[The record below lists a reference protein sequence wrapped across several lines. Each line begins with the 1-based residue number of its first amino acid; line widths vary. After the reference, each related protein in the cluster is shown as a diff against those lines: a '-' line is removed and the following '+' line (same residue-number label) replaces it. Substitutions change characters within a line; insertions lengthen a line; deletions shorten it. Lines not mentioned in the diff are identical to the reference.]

1 MFWVNAYYSAILAFL
16 LVLAAAGNTFARVVE
31 LPLEPIK
38 SQFHEPHEVV
48 EIYFQAVG
56 RGELVVFDQKLDRSM
71 LTPVRVEYVYELD
84 SAIPR
89 IKVYSELKVSM
100 PVPGQ
105 KNCKFRGV
113 SVILD
118 ADGRIIETEAHIWPE

>member
-1 MFWVNAYYSAILAFL
+1 MYRVRVYYFAILAFII
-16 LVLAAAGNTFARVVE
+16 VIAANGNTFAHITE
-31 LPLEPIK
+31 LPLDRIK
-38 SQFHEPHEVV
+38 PQFHEPHEVV

-56 RGELVVFDQKLDRSM
+56 RGELVVFDRKLDKSM
-71 LTPVRVEYVYELD
+71 LIPVRVEYVYELD

-89 IKVYSELKVSM
+89 IKVYSELKEFM

-105 KNCKFRGV
+105 TNCKLRGV

>member
-1 MFWVNAYYSAILAFL
+1 LNYYSAILAFL

-48 EIYFQAVG
+48 EIYLQAVG
-56 RGELVVFDQKLDRSM
+56 RGELVVFDRKLDRSM
-71 LTPVRVEYVYELD
+71 LTPVRVIYVYDLD

-89 IKVYSELKVSM
+89 IKVYSKLKESM

-105 KNCKFRGV
+105 KNIKFRGV